1 MDPKTRTRIVS
12 GAFLLILVAVA
23 IGALLQK

>member
-12 GAFLLILVAVA
+12 GAFLLLLVAVA